1 MSYSIINK
9 LKLYIS
15 IKNYKISLLFL
26 IIFLNKYLKNI
37 SFLLK
42 ISKYLKSIPNSNFLS
57 KTAKDPRNMETIWQ
71 IKRFLRF

>member
-15 IKNYKISLLFL
+15 IKNYKIFLLFL

-42 ISKYLKSIPNSNFLS
+42 ISKYLKSNFLS
-57 KTAKDPRNMETIWQ
+57 KTAKDPRNMETI
-71 IKRFLRF
+71 

>member
-42 ISKYLKSIPNSNFLS
+42 ISKYLKSNFLS
-57 KTAKDPRNMETIWQ
+57 KTAKDPRNMETI
-71 IKRFLRF
+71 